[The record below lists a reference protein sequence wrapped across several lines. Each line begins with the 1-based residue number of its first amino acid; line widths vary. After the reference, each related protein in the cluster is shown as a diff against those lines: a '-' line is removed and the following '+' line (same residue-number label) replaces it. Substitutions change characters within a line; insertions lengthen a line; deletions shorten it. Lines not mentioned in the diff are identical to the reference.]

1 MIEDED
7 INMMD
12 GDVTTKFIDGVP
24 TINFS
29 ERVHTLVEQSMRYG
43 PSQKIRLAKTRA
55 NLEEDIVMEQPLNN
69 ATMVI
74 PDKSEKYGPQML
86 VERRNCRANHK
97 GYGNRNGNET
107 SNQDNK
113 NRRDQD
119 LCLLLRRM
127 MIRLIMIIMGDF

>member
-29 ERVHTLVEQSMRYG
+29 ERVHSLVEQSMSKAIILNLLERRVGRYG
-43 PSQKIRLAKTRA
+43 PSQNIRLAKTRA

-86 VERRNCRANHK
+86 VERRNCRASHK
-97 GYGNRNGNET
+97 GYGNGNGT
-107 SNQDNK
+107 
-113 NRRDQD
+113 
-119 LCLLLRRM
+119 
-127 MIRLIMIIMGDF
+127 

>member
-1 MIEDED
+1 MNLNVGLRKPLISK
-7 INMMD
+7 
-12 GDVTTKFIDGVP
+12 VKIDSKVQ
-24 TINFS
+24 IIRYDYFS
-29 ERVHTLVEQSMRYG
+29 DDCFYYRRYG

-97 GYGNRNGNET
+97 GYGNGNGT
-107 SNQDNK
+107 GNQDNK

-127 MIRLIMIIMGDF
+127 MIRLIMIIMRDF

>member
-29 ERVHTLVEQSMRYG
+29 ERVHSLVEQSMRYG

-97 GYGNRNGNET
+97 GYGNGNGT
-107 SNQDNK
+107 RNQDNK

-127 MIRLIMIIMGDF
+127 MIRLMMIIMGDF